1 MDYAEDT
8 QKEESKQIKMEKYNW
23 EIVEIS
29 TQIGILNVSADISAF
44 FFILSL
50 YSLSLSL
57 SLSTCIR
64 FGSWQMLQF
73 VSLYAELEKTFYQPR
88 PAPAPLYAKRE
99 RRKKANMAATETNE
113 VIETSL

>member
-29 TQIGILNVSADISAF
+29 IQIGILNVSADISAF

-50 YSLSLSL
+50 YSLSLCL
-57 SLSTCIR
+57 FLFLLV
-64 FGSWQMLQF
+64 FGLAVGRCCNLFRSMQ
-73 VSLYAELEKTFYQPR
+73 
-88 PAPAPLYAKRE
+88 
-99 RRKKANMAATETNE
+99 N
-113 VIETSL
+113 